1 MDKNLEKHVVRLTL
15 EERSYLLE
23 LVSKGEVSLKKTTH
37 ARILLKANAGEDG
50 ESCTDEEI
58 RKSER
63 ISLQTVKRIRRL
75 YVEGGLKR
83 LRLAAN

>member
-15 EERSYLLE
+15 EERSHLLE
-23 LVSKGEVSLKKTTH
+23 LVLNEKASLKKITH

-50 ESCTDEEI
+50 ERCTDEEI
-58 RKSER
+58 RKSEH

-83 LRLAAN
+83 LRLAAS